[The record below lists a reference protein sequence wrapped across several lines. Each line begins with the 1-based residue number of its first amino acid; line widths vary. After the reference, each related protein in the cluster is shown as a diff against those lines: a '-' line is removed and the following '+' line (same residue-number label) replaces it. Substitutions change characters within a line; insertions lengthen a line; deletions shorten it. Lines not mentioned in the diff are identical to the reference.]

1 MTTVTSGVQIGGGIT
16 FTAEPLYPFTT
27 FTFQTGGTVGSVGPN
42 TAWLF
47 GNSYTSNVGNTWL
60 TNTNY
65 YRVDNNGFQY
75 WTVPV
80 SGNYQITVA
89 GARAGVTGY
98 YAQYSAPYYGS
109 GLGVVIQGTV
119 PLQQGQVLAMAV
131 GQMSANS
138 ATGSNYSSTGG
149 GGGTFLYS
157 VSPAVNVPIL
167 VAGGGGGPGCYN
179 QAVSQY
185 FPGGNAVTT
194 ISGGTS
200 YNATLYGAGA
210 PGGTN
215 GQGGVSHATF
225 NGNVSGSGYEG
236 GGGGGWFT
244 TGVWGGGT
252 TRQTTAAG
260 NAGGGGGGLFSANLI
275 GGTCDPSYTASSSN
289 GGFGGGGGSG
299 AIGGA
304 GGGGFSGGGGCYN
317 GSGGRPDAG
326 GGGGS
331 YIIPIAANVATS
343 DGFYNGSNVFV
354 TGSNIA
360 KTGTTGNTAYNNGPG
375 YVTIT
380 KV

>member
-1 MTTVTSGVQIGGGIT
+1 MTTVTTGVQIGSGIT
-16 FTAEPLYPFTT
+16 FTSEPLYPFTT
-27 FTFQTGGTVGSVGPN
+27 FTFQTGGMVGSTGPN

-60 TNTNY
+60 TSTNY
-65 YRVDNNGFQY
+65 YSVDSNGFQY
-75 WTVPV
+75 WTVPA

-89 GARAGVTGY
+89 GARAGLTGF

-109 GLGVVIQGTV
+109 GLGAVIRATV

-138 ATGSNYSSTGG
+138 VTGANYSTTGG
-149 GGGTFLYS
+149 GGGTFVYS

-185 FPGGNAVTT
+185 YPGGNAVTT

-200 YNATLYGAGA
+200 YNWIGQGLGAL
-210 PGGTN
+210 GGTN
-215 GQGGVSHATF
+215 GQGGSSHATLS
-225 NGNVSGSGYEG
+225 GVVSASGYEG
-236 GGGGGWFT
+236 GGGGGWFS

-252 TRQTTAAG
+252 TRQTTASG
-260 NAGGGGGGLFSANLI
+260 NLGGGGGGLFSANLI
-275 GGTCDPSYTASSSN
+275 GGTCDPSYATSSSN

-299 AIGGA
+299 AIGGG
-304 GGGGFSGGGGCYN
+304 GGGGFSGGAGNYN
-317 GSGGRPDAG
+317 ASGRPDGG

-331 YIIPIAANVATS
+331 YIIPIASNVATS
-343 DGFYNGSNVFV
+343 DGLYNGSNVFV
-354 TGSNIA
+354 TSGNIA
-360 KTGTTGNTAYNNGPG
+360 KIGTTGNTAYNNGPG